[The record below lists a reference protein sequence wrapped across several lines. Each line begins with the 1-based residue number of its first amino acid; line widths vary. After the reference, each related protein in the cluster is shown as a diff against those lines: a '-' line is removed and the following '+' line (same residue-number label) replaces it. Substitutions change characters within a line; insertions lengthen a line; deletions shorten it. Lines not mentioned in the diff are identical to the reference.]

1 MTITLY
7 RIPDDKRQVDK
18 TLNSTT
24 NLGDLTAHFKEDTDI
39 LNPVLEIAYNATYTS
54 ANYCYI
60 SDWGRWYF
68 ITGMETGAQR
78 LYLKCHVDVLYTYR
92 TGIRN
97 LNCIVERIEN
107 KLAGNLY
114 MNDIA
119 FKSEVRKII
128 STRKLSGAFDKGH
141 SSFILTTGGKS

>member
-18 TLNSTT
+18 TLNQTT

-39 LNPVLEIAYNATYTS
+39 LNPVLEIAYNAAYTG

-60 SDWGRWYF
+60 SDWNRWYF

-78 LYLKCHVDVLYTYR
+78 LFLHCHVDVLYTYR
-92 TGIRN
+92 DQIRD
-97 LNCIVERIEN
+97 LTCVIARQQDEGH
-107 KLAGNLY
+107 ANLY
-114 MNDIA
+114 LNDGMWHNLQYKQIA
-119 FKSEVRKII
+119 RAAFPKS
-128 STRKLSGAFDKGH
+128 FDD
-141 SSFILTTGGKS
+141 TGSYVLAICGQS

>member
-7 RIPDDKRQVDK
+7 KIPDDKRTVDK
-18 TLNSTT
+18 TLNTTT

-60 SDWGRWYF
+60 SDWNRWYF

-78 LYLKCHVDVLYTYR
+78 LYLRCHVDVLYTYR
-92 TGIRN
+92 DEIRDLKCVIARQEEKYNTYLNDAAWHNLQYKQIARAVYPKSFSDTGDY
-97 LNCIVERIEN
+97 V
-107 KLAGNLY
+107 LAICGE
-114 MNDIA
+114 
-119 FKSEVRKII
+119 S
-128 STRKLSGAFDKGH
+128 
-141 SSFILTTGGKS
+141 